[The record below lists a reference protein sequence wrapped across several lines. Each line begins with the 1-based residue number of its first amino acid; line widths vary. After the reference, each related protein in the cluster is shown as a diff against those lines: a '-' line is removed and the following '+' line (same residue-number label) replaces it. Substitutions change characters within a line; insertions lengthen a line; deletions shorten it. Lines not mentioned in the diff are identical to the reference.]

1 MVSRGGSLVARRAR
15 AEAQALIDALESGA
29 ETRPLPMLME
39 AMNRDYVALNL
50 SPGGCADLLAATLL
64 VDRITQ
70 SSSETMEE

>member
-1 MVSRGGSLVARRAR
+1 
-15 AEAQALIDALESGA
+15 
-29 ETRPLPMLME
+29 MLME

>member
-1 MVSRGGSLVARRAR
+1 MLSRGGKDGAAAGAEMAARVLESGLTPQR
-15 AEAQALIDALESGA
+15 AEALDDWFIRQ
-29 ETRPLPMLME
+29 
-39 AMNRDYVALNL
+39 NL